1 MPQTLSGY
9 DKALK
14 NRYGKGVKSV
24 VRGMPKMGGKMK
36 MGGGMK
42 MKKAGACSAMK
53 GGYGRKGGRKK

>member
-14 NRYGKGVKSV
+14 NRYGKGVKSIV
-24 VRGMPKMGGKMK
+24 KGGMSKMGRKVK

-42 MKKAGACSAMK
+42 KKAGKCMATR
-53 GGYGRKGGRKK
+53 GGYGRKGGRRK